1 MPEKRLWQFSLEKEW
16 HRRVMRRFQILKTL
30 KSRVGKKPAF
40 QLRTKLGSRVH
51 SSDIGEAVKQQGP
64 DIALELAWKSRNMD
78 FAMPYLIQA
87 GIIEGQL
94 ANNLHLF
101 SVYWDFT
108 KAIFC

>member
-1 MPEKRLWQFSLEKEW
+1 MAIFAGKRVAQTGDAKVSDFKDFKEREW
-16 HRRVMRRFQILKTL
+16 E
-30 KSRVGKKPAF
+30 KKPAF